1 MAAITQESRLNEIN
15 EFNLFKNEVFGNL
28 REIETKLDAK
38 INITQ
43 SKLIDD
49 IEAQSIKMNNLINN
63 NKEMLLS
70 ILSQKLKIEKI
81 AELESFKNK
90 MDAMMITH
98 EVRIKNNLEEISRIK
113 LRYDKIV
120 SENLYVS
127 GFIGNSCQFRNL
139 SEYLSY
145 NISEVSKLKL
155 EKEQLKKDIKDLK
168 SKFEGLMKNMITLND
183 KSIQLCNKY
192 TDNKKGEF
200 EKLIENYTNEMS
212 QKNVDN
218 KMMICQFTENAQK
231 TEKKFK
237 EEFNKLLDMKSEFIN
252 IIEEKFND
260 IRKYHDELN
269 RKVID
274 TNLDICIHKKKI
286 ENINERIKDLHQNTK
301 DISFQMRNY
310 YCANNKI
317 NNLIEK
323 IDKLGDNNGVSNDM
337 LKFKN
342 EINYNINNNI
352 NTYSVSPKKKIIKRQ
367 GEASANYKKNI
378 DEEYPFKTN
387 LTHSTEKIK
396 PQRKIYN
403 KLGIVNN
410 KNETS
415 DSDSS
420 ISIKKEHNN
429 ANNKKKN
436 MNKNENKN
444 TNDIDSKNNDTM
456 VNKKTNTFRAQSM
469 KKSIKIIN
477 ENKTLPALTRNI
489 RDDLDEMK
497 KICNS
502 SNEINKSEI
511 SMNAKEEKKRI
522 KKSKIIALIHNEHK
536 KINQKKE
543 IIQKKDQQLE
553 QDKQACKY
561 VALTLPDPLKE
572 VMIEKKKRIMKN
584 KFKTD
589 IVNNL
594 INSYRAKLFSKAH
607 SPEEKF
613 EINNEILDIPKKV
626 SQAFGRTTYTFY
638 FKKDQIK
645 NLEGNKN
652 NNSLKVKKKLQKN
665 ETG

>member
-1 MAAITQESRLNEIN
+1 
-15 EFNLFKNEVFGNL
+15 
-28 REIETKLDAK
+28 
-38 INITQ
+38 
-43 SKLIDD
+43 
-49 IEAQSIKMNNLINN
+49 
-63 NKEMLLS
+63 ML
-70 ILSQKLKIEKI
+70 
-81 AELESFKNK
+81 
-90 MDAMMITH
+90 T
-98 EVRIKNNLEEISRIK
+98 
-113 LRYDKIV
+113 
-120 SENLYVS
+120 
-127 GFIGNSCQFRNL
+127 
-139 SEYLSY
+139 
-145 NISEVSKLKL
+145 
-155 EKEQLKKDIKDLK
+155 
-168 SKFEGLMKNMITLND
+168 
-183 KSIQLCNKY
+183 
-192 TDNKKGEF
+192 
-200 EKLIENYTNEMS
+200 
-212 QKNVDN
+212 
-218 KMMICQFTENAQK
+218 
-231 TEKKFK
+231 
-237 EEFNKLLDMKSEFIN
+237 
-252 IIEEKFND
+252 
-260 IRKYHDELN
+260 
-269 RKVID
+269 
-274 TNLDICIHKKKI
+274 
-286 ENINERIKDLHQNTK
+286 
-301 DISFQMRNY
+301 
-310 YCANNKI
+310 
-317 NNLIEK
+317 
-323 IDKLGDNNGVSNDM
+323 
-337 LKFKN
+337 FKN

-420 ISIKKEHNN
+420 IPIKKEHNN

-456 VNKKTNTFRAQSM
+456 VNKKMNTFRAQSM

-477 ENKTLPALTRNI
+477 ENKTLPSLTRNI

-497 KICNS
+497 KISNS

>member
-38 INITQ
+38 ININQ

-352 NTYSVSPKKKIIKRQ
+352 HTYSVSPKKKK
-367 GEASANYKKNI
+367 
-378 DEEYPFKTN
+378 
-387 LTHSTEKIK
+387 
-396 PQRKIYN
+396 
-403 KLGIVNN
+403 
-410 KNETS
+410 
-415 DSDSS
+415 
-420 ISIKKEHNN
+420 
-429 ANNKKKN
+429 
-436 MNKNENKN
+436 
-444 TNDIDSKNNDTM
+444 
-456 VNKKTNTFRAQSM
+456 
-469 KKSIKIIN
+469 
-477 ENKTLPALTRNI
+477 
-489 RDDLDEMK
+489 
-497 KICNS
+497 
-502 SNEINKSEI
+502 
-511 SMNAKEEKKRI
+511 
-522 KKSKIIALIHNEHK
+522 
-536 KINQKKE
+536 
-543 IIQKKDQQLE
+543 
-553 QDKQACKY
+553 
-561 VALTLPDPLKE
+561 
-572 VMIEKKKRIMKN
+572 
-584 KFKTD
+584 
-589 IVNNL
+589 
-594 INSYRAKLFSKAH
+594 
-607 SPEEKF
+607 
-613 EINNEILDIPKKV
+613 
-626 SQAFGRTTYTFY
+626 
-638 FKKDQIK
+638 
-645 NLEGNKN
+645 
-652 NNSLKVKKKLQKN
+652 
-665 ETG
+665 

>member
-342 EINYNINNNI
+342 EINNNININNYYISRKKTI
-352 NTYSVSPKKKIIKRQ
+352 NKQREV
-367 GEASANYKKNI
+367 SANYEKKSFKNKLYIFHRKNQKRKKNI
-378 DEEYPFKTN
+378 
-387 LTHSTEKIK
+387 
-396 PQRKIYN
+396 
-403 KLGIVNN
+403 
-410 KNETS
+410 
-415 DSDSS
+415 
-420 ISIKKEHNN
+420 
-429 ANNKKKN
+429 
-436 MNKNENKN
+436 
-444 TNDIDSKNNDTM
+444 
-456 VNKKTNTFRAQSM
+456 
-469 KKSIKIIN
+469 
-477 ENKTLPALTRNI
+477 
-489 RDDLDEMK
+489 
-497 KICNS
+497 
-502 SNEINKSEI
+502 
-511 SMNAKEEKKRI
+511 
-522 KKSKIIALIHNEHK
+522 
-536 KINQKKE
+536 
-543 IIQKKDQQLE
+543 
-553 QDKQACKY
+553 
-561 VALTLPDPLKE
+561 
-572 VMIEKKKRIMKN
+572 
-584 KFKTD
+584 
-589 IVNNL
+589 
-594 INSYRAKLFSKAH
+594 
-607 SPEEKF
+607 
-613 EINNEILDIPKKV
+613 
-626 SQAFGRTTYTFY
+626 
-638 FKKDQIK
+638 
-645 NLEGNKN
+645 
-652 NNSLKVKKKLQKN
+652 
-665 ETG
+665 

>member
-15 EFNLFKNEVFGNL
+15 EFNLFKNEIFGNL

-38 INITQ
+38 ININQ

-477 ENKTLPALTRNI
+477 ENKTLPSLTRNI

-497 KICNS
+497 KISNS

-511 SMNAKEEKKRI
+511 SMNAKEGKKRI

>member
-15 EFNLFKNEVFGNL
+15 DLNLFKNEVYSNL

-38 INITQ
+38 ININQ

-49 IEAQSIKMNNLINN
+49 IEAQSVKMNNLINN
-63 NKEMLLS
+63 NKEILLS
-70 ILSQKLKIEKI
+70 ILSQKLKVEKI

-90 MDAMMITH
+90 MDGMMITH
-98 EVRIKNNLEEISRIK
+98 EVRIKNNIEEISRIK
-113 LRYDKIV
+113 LKYDKIV
-120 SENLYVS
+120 SENLYVA

-183 KSIQLCNKY
+183 KSVQLCNKY

-200 EKLIENYTNEMS
+200 EKLIENYVNEMN

-218 KMMICQFTENAQK
+218 KVMICQFSENAQK
-231 TEKKFK
+231 TEKKFQ
-237 EEFNKLLDMKSEFIN
+237 EEFNKLLEMKNEFIN

-260 IRKYHDELN
+260 IRKFHDELN

-317 NNLIEK
+317 SNLIEK
-323 IDKLGDNNGVSNDM
+323 IDKLGDNNGAINDM

-352 NTYSVSPKKKIIKRQ
+352 NTYSVSPKNKIIKRQ
-367 GEASANYKKNI
+367 GEVSANYKRNI

-387 LTHSTEKIK
+387 LANSTEKIK
-396 PQRKIYN
+396 AQRKIYN
-403 KLGIVNN
+403 KSGIVNN

-420 ISIKKEHNN
+420 ISIKKELNN

-444 TNDIDSKNNDTM
+444 ANDVDSKNNDTI
-456 VNKKTNTFRAQSM
+456 VNKKKNATRAQST
-469 KKSIKIIN
+469 KKSVKFIN
-477 ENKTLPALTRNI
+477 ENKTLPSLTRNI
-489 RDDLDEMK
+489 RDDLDEIK
-497 KICNS
+497 KISNS

-511 SMNAKEEKKRI
+511 SMNANEEKKRR
-522 KKSKIIALIHNEHK
+522 KKTNIIALIHNEHK
-536 KINQKKE
+536 KITQKKE
-543 IIQKKDQQLE
+543 ITQKIDQQLE

-561 VALTLPDPLKE
+561 VTLTLPDPLKE
-572 VMIEKKKRIMKN
+572 VMITKKKRIMKN

-607 SPEEKF
+607 SPEEKY

-652 NNSLKVKKKLQKN
+652 NNTLKVKKKLQKN